1 MDDKR
6 DNQRSDESADQNYK
20 GAERHSP
27 NPAVANDA
35 ENTTGENASGTRE
48 ANSADDERKALNAD
62 DHDDADGADL

>member
-1 MDDKR
+1 MDDRR
-6 DNQRSDESADQNYK
+6 DNQQSDESADQNYK

-35 ENTTGENASGTRE
+35 ENTTGEDESGTRK
-48 ANSADDERKALNAD
+48 ANSSDAESKAGNAD

>member
-1 MDDKR
+1 MTIMDDKR
-6 DNQRSDESADQNYK
+6 DNQRSNESADQNYK

-35 ENTTGENASGTRE
+35 ENTTSGTRE
-48 ANSADDERKALNAD
+48 ASSADDERKALNAD